1 MSERAADLAS
11 ADKRNLG
18 SSHGLVSD
26 QVKFAC
32 LPSAMAQSVQERY
45 AVEELMRDSMQRQMI
60 SLKLLKRWGMGQE
73 RARGT

>member
-1 MSERAADLAS
+1 
-11 ADKRNLG
+11 
-18 SSHGLVSD
+18 LVSD